1 MSHYLFLFW
10 VDEDKEKD
18 QRNAS
23 IYILGNLHNAA
34 VSHNFSKTQAAS
46 DRNESEWNSTEMNN
60 KVTNTQA
67 AEEEDYRQKRE
78 TRKII

>member
-1 MSHYLFLFW
+1 MFKFFCVLL
-10 VDEDKEKD
+10 DEDKDKD

-60 KVTNTQA
+60 KVTNTGSS
-67 AEEEDYRQKRE
+67 EEYREKRKRD
-78 TRKII
+78 TRK